1 MSVVSHRFLLL
12 VVNEAPYRGQQKCYT
27 EAFAV
32 LLFAFGVSG
41 LALTGKGDID
51 IFSFVYFTFTGP
63 ASHSSR
69 SAWHDGRAPS
79 LLLSCRM
86 MQRNELDGL

>member
-12 VVNEAPYRGQQKCYT
+12 VVNEAPYQGQQKCYT

-41 LALTGKGDID
+41 LALRVKETLI
-51 IFSFVYFTFTGP
+51 SF
-63 ASHSSR
+63 HLCISR
-69 SAWHDGRAPS
+69 LQA
-79 LLLSCRM
+79 LLHIAHALPGTTVVLLVCYLAA
-86 MQRNELDGL
+86 E